1 MVGKPK
7 ELLLGLVLG
16 ILVAGTVGAALY
28 STHPRLSPAAPSQTS
43 LEIRDLQARVDLIVA
58 YQEVF
63 LDTVLW
69 GLGMVG
75 AIGVLLVG
83 YNWFS
88 SSIVQERE
96 RAAILLEL
104 RAAQLAA
111 VGAAKAEL
119 REHLISEVQSAATK
133 LASAVAGLQ
142 NRLETEFVHRD
153 AFDEVRIDV
162 LLIHVEESD
171 TTLKEAQGL
180 DSNSVYGLGRLI
192 QKAAALPW
200 YFQED
205 YMGRALDHCR
215 RMLDLTGRLEA
226 EQRTK
231 LLASLETVPQKYKA
245 IARPLIERVGNL

>member
-1 MVGKPK
+1 MAGKPK
-7 ELLLGLVLG
+7 ELLLGVALG
-16 ILVAGTVGAALY
+16 ILVAAGVGGAIYAL
-28 STHPRLSPAAPSQTS
+28 HPQFSPATPSQSS
-43 LEIRDLQARVDLIVA
+43 LELRDLQARVDLILA
-58 YQEVF
+58 YQEAF
-63 LDTVLW
+63 LDTVFW
-69 GLGMVG
+69 GLGLLGTLAV
-75 AIGVLLVG
+75 VLVG

-96 RAAILLEL
+96 KAALLLEL

-111 VGAAKAEL
+111 VGDAKAEL

-180 DSNSVYGLGRLI
+180 DSSSVYDLSRLI
-192 QKAAALPW
+192 EKAAALPW

-226 EQRTK
+226 EERTK
-231 LLASLETVPQKYKA
+231 LLETLKKAPQKYKA
-245 IARPLIERVGNL
+245 IAQPLIERVGRL